1 MEGRP
6 RVTFWSIGEC
16 CIGFKAWALGLL
28 AQNEVRKHCPYL
40 KTIETVEMKRKIF
53 QNKTLWV
60 TLAAISLKYDQ
71 LEISEEAYCAS
82 LQVDKVEYLQHIK
95 V

>member
-1 MEGRP
+1 MLDL
-6 RVTFWSIGEC
+6 TSI
-16 CIGFKAWALGLL
+16 FLTA
-28 AQNEVRKHCPYL
+28 
-40 KTIETVEMKRKIF
+40 

-60 TLAAISLKYDQ
+60 TLAAISLKNDQ

-95 V
+95 VQNSFFYLSYEIIFQN